1 MLSKWDA
8 NQTSVS
14 KHLNYIQIILY
25 TKPRPLTPCRLSLP
39 DVKWSCRSIV
49 FSFVASI
56 TVTERLMRE
65 DFRLALSVFFGP
77 CSPYQFRLEG
87 PGKMK
92 NARDLI
98 MTQWD
103 RVAAPM
109 KTRAVPVADS
119 SSTSKLK
126 IIGII
131 VLLIWFIRWFIW

>member
-1 MLSKWDA
+1 
-8 NQTSVS
+8 
-14 KHLNYIQIILY
+14 
-25 TKPRPLTPCRLSLP
+25 
-39 DVKWSCRSIV
+39 
-49 FSFVASI
+49 
-56 TVTERLMRE
+56 MRE